1 MMQVMISVRLMTH
14 AHAIRGTN
22 QLGYAGGKITGRKS
36 AKINCCTAMPVK
48 PIAKK
53 ARHNL
58 FRFSMQVYI
67 GLPKDI
73 EEKFKN

>member
-1 MMQVMISVRLMTH
+1 MHVIISARLMTH
-14 AHAIRGTN
+14 AQAMRGAN

-48 PIAKK
+48 PTAKN